1 MTMPNQWMDEIVKLY
16 DQYYDDKLTN
26 IQLLNK
32 VEQVMAQY
40 NIEFKKYDDSVTAQ
54 MNEYQNMEK
63 VNG

>member
-16 DQYYDDKLTN
+16 DDYYNDKLNN

-40 NIEFKKYDDSVTAQ
+40 SIEFKKYDDSVTAQ

>member
-1 MTMPNQWMDEIVKLY
+1 MPNQWMDEIVKLY
-16 DQYYDDKLTN
+16 DHYYNDKLTN

-40 NIEFKKYDDSVTAQ
+40 SIEFKKYDDSVTAQ

>member
-1 MTMPNQWMDEIVKLY
+1 MPNQWMDEIVKLY
-16 DQYYDDKLTN
+16 DDYYNDKLTN

-32 VEQVMAQY
+32 VEQVMVQY
-40 NIEFKKYDDSVTAQ
+40 SIEFKNYDDSVTAQ

>member
-40 NIEFKKYDDSVTAQ
+40 NIEFKKYDDSVTDQ

>member
-1 MTMPNQWMDEIVKLY
+1 MTRPNQWMDEIVKLY

>member
-1 MTMPNQWMDEIVKLY
+1 MPNQWMDEIVKLY

-26 IQLLNK
+26 MQLLNK

-54 MNEYQNMEK
+54 MNELQNMEK

>member
-1 MTMPNQWMDEIVKLY
+1 MPNQWMDEIVKVY
-16 DQYYDDKLTN
+16 DDYYNDKLTN

-54 MNEYQNMEK
+54 MNELQNMEK

>member
-1 MTMPNQWMDEIVKLY
+1 MPNQWMDEIVKLY

-26 IQLLNK
+26 MQLLNK

-40 NIEFKKYDDSVTAQ
+40 SIEFKKYDDSVTAQ
-54 MNEYQNMEK
+54 MNELQNMEK

>member
-1 MTMPNQWMDEIVKLY
+1 MPNQWMDEIVKLY
-16 DQYYDDKLTN
+16 DQYYNDKLTN
-26 IQLLNK
+26 MQLLNK

>member
-1 MTMPNQWMDEIVKLY
+1 MPNQWMDEIVKLY
-16 DQYYDDKLTN
+16 DQYYNDKLTN

-40 NIEFKKYDDSVTAQ
+40 SIEFKKYDDSVTAQ

>member
-1 MTMPNQWMDEIVKLY
+1 MPNQWMDEIVKLY

-54 MNEYQNMEK
+54 MNELQNMEK
-63 VNG
+63 ING

>member
-1 MTMPNQWMDEIVKLY
+1 MPNQWMDEIVKLY
-16 DQYYDDKLTN
+16 DDYYNDKLNN

-40 NIEFKKYDDSVTAQ
+40 SIEFKKYDDSVTAQ

>member
-1 MTMPNQWMDEIVKLY
+1 MPNQWMDEIVKLY

-40 NIEFKKYDDSVTAQ
+40 SIEFKKYDDSVTAQ
-54 MNEYQNMEK
+54 MNELQNMEK
-63 VNG
+63 ING

>member
-1 MTMPNQWMDEIVKLY
+1 MPNQWMDEIVKLY
-16 DQYYDDKLTN
+16 DQYYDYKLTN

>member
-1 MTMPNQWMDEIVKLY
+1 MPSQWMDEIVKLY

-40 NIEFKKYDDSVTAQ
+40 SIEFKKYDDSVTAQ

>member
-1 MTMPNQWMDEIVKLY
+1 MDEIVKLY

-54 MNEYQNMEK
+54 MNELQNMEK
-63 VNG
+63 ING

>member
-1 MTMPNQWMDEIVKLY
+1 MPNQWMDEIVKLY
-16 DQYYDDKLTN
+16 DDYYNDKLTN

-40 NIEFKKYDDSVTAQ
+40 SIEFKKYDDSVTAQ

>member
-1 MTMPNQWMDEIVKLY
+1 MDEIVKLY

-26 IQLLNK
+26 MQLLNK

-54 MNEYQNMEK
+54 MNELQNMEK

>member
-1 MTMPNQWMDEIVKLY
+1 MPNQWMDEIVKLY
-16 DQYYDDKLTN
+16 DDYYNDKLTN

-54 MNEYQNMEK
+54 MNELQNLEK

>member
-1 MTMPNQWMDEIVKLY
+1 MPNQWMDDIVKLY

-40 NIEFKKYDDSVTAQ
+40 SIEFKKYDDSVTAQ

>member
-1 MTMPNQWMDEIVKLY
+1 MPNQWMDEIVKLY

-40 NIEFKKYDDSVTAQ
+40 NIEFKKYDDSVTDQ

>member
-1 MTMPNQWMDEIVKLY
+1 MPNQWMDEIVKLY
-16 DQYYDDKLTN
+16 DDYYNDKLSN

-40 NIEFKKYDDSVTAQ
+40 SIEFKKYDDSVTAQ

>member
-1 MTMPNQWMDEIVKLY
+1 MPNQWMDEIVKLY
-16 DQYYDDKLTN
+16 DQYYDDKLNN

>member
-1 MTMPNQWMDEIVKLY
+1 MPNQWMDEIVKLY

-40 NIEFKKYDDSVTAQ
+40 SIEFKKYDDSVTAQ
-54 MNEYQNMEK
+54 MNELQNMEK

>member
-1 MTMPNQWMDEIVKLY
+1 MPNQWMDEIVKLY
-16 DQYYDDKLTN
+16 DQYYNDKLTN
-26 IQLLNK
+26 MQLLNK

-40 NIEFKKYDDSVTAQ
+40 SIEFKKYDDSVTAQ

>member
-1 MTMPNQWMDEIVKLY
+1 MPNQWMDEIVKLY

-40 NIEFKKYDDSVTAQ
+40 SIEFKKYDDSVTAQ

>member
-1 MTMPNQWMDEIVKLY
+1 MPNQWMDEIVKLY
-16 DQYYDDKLTN
+16 DHYYNDKLTN